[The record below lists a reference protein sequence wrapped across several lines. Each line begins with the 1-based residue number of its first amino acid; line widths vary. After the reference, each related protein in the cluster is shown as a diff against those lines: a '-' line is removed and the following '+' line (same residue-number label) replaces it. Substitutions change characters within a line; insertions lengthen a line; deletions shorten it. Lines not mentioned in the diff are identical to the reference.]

1 LIKNIEEYSGGNNTD
16 ACNQRITKDCYE
28 EKLKEYNKRQE
39 EITEQ
44 LNKITKSD
52 ENYYITMGYVFQLA
66 QHAYDLFLCSEM
78 EERRQIINLVF
89 VSMNGEKLE
98 YTMYETF
105 ELLRNLD
112 ECTAWGQLLD
122 QFLNLEIDFTIN
134 FQNIEKLLITNT
146 LSQLKFTN

>member
-1 LIKNIEEYSGGNNTD
+1 M
-16 ACNQRITKDCYE
+16 
-28 EKLKEYNKRQE
+28 KEYNKRQE

-66 QHAYDLFLCSEM
+66 QHAYDLFLGSEM

-89 VSMNGEKLE
+89 QNIKMNGEKLE
-98 YTMYETF
+98 YTMDEAF

-112 ECTAWGQLLD
+112 DCTIWGSLWREIRSA
-122 QFLNLEIDFTIN
+122 FMSYYLE
-134 FQNIEKLLITNT
+134 
-146 LSQLKFTN
+146 LSI